1 MSSVSSLESR
11 SSKLTLKTTRRL
23 QLADWLADKRNPL
36 TARVTVNRIWQ
47 KLFGEGLVRSVDYF
61 GARGETPSH
70 PELLDH
76 LATRFMNH
84 GWSQK
89 KLLRALVLSRV
100 YSLSGINDDASLKI
114 DPDNRLLWR
123 MNRQRLEA
131 EAIRDSLLAVSGELQ
146 PSEGGAALV
155 LEEPENCGD
164 LVLKGVNPPNYTHRK
179 PRTNQEFQRTIY
191 LPVMRTNTTGT
202 DRIRN
207 FFDFVNPAQIAGQRS
222 QTVVPT
228 QSLFLM
234 NNDLFRK
241 RAKVLADKLI
251 AQHAQPEERLKQLW
265 LTVYNRPIT
274 NEEHEHALKF
284 LAELSP
290 LVQAKESLIWQD
302 LCHSL
307 LASNEFVFRI

>member
-1 MSSVSSLESR
+1 M
-11 SSKLTLKTTRRL
+11 
-23 QLADWLADKRNPL
+23 
-36 TARVTVNRIWQ
+36 
-47 KLFGEGLVRSVDYF
+47 
-61 GARGETPSH
+61 
-70 PELLDH
+70 
-76 LATRFMNH
+76 
-84 GWSQK
+84 
-89 KLLRALVLSRV
+89 
-100 YSLSGINDDASLKI
+100 
-114 DPDNRLLWR
+114 
-123 MNRQRLEA
+123 
-131 EAIRDSLLAVSGELQ
+131 
-146 PSEGGAALV
+146 
-155 LEEPENCGD
+155 
-164 LVLKGVNPPNYTHRK
+164 NPPNYTHRK
-179 PRTNQEFQRTIY
+179 PRANQEYQRTIY

-241 RAKVLADKLI
+241 RARVLADKLI
-251 AQHAQPEERLKQLW
+251 AQHAQPDERLKQLW

-274 NEEHEHALKF
+274 NEERDQGLKF

-290 LVQAKESLIWQD
+290 LVQAKESLTWQE